1 MTIRRGLFCCVQRNF
16 LLRERSREIKTRLAM
31 AKKVTRGTDSM
42 LVDRDGGNIEYRSAP
57 FNFAGIQIRNSDHV
71 GQIHKCVHDDK

>member
-1 MTIRRGLFCCVQRNF
+1 
-16 LLRERSREIKTRLAM
+16 M